1 MGKFW
6 SGENKVKFYWAIVGF
21 IVISMLTSFGYKIDD
36 FIGNA
41 RNGQKAYDKMG
52 EMCIKLEDHE
62 TRITVIERNSAV
74 LMEKVVNLEKT
85 TEKIDNKLDMILMK

>member
-6 SGENKVKFYWAIVGF
+6 TGENKVKFYWAIVGF
-21 IVISMLTSFGYKIDD
+21 IAISMLTSFGYKIDD

>member
-6 SGENKVKFYWAIVGF
+6 TGENKVKFYWAIVGF
-21 IVISMLTSFGYKIDD
+21 IVISMLTSFGYKING
-36 FIGNA
+36 FIGDA
-41 RNGQKAYDKMG
+41 RNGQKAYEKLP
-52 EMCIKLEDHE
+52 EMCKTIADHE
-62 TRITVIERNSAV
+62 TRLTVIERNSAV